1 MEENLKDRITKKGR
15 EKFFSMGFSKVTM
28 DEIALDLGISKK
40 TLYKHFASKDDL
52 LQAVME
58 WQMITVSGKFKEIY
72 NAPVDFLEKLHNLW
86 SFVGGTMSQISKQF
100 QDDLRRFRP
109 DLWKRVNDF
118 RREQIM
124 ANISKFFDEGIR
136 LGFLRDDINRDIL
149 VLVYLSAVQGIIN
162 PDVLVNHPFTGE
174 EAFKTI
180 ISVIF
185 DGILTD
191 QARQQFGS
199 KFHEQLLRSDQATV
213 HQQP

>member
-1 MEENLKDRITKKGR
+1 MQDNIKERIIEKGR

-40 TLYKHFASKDDL
+40 TFYKHFASKDEL
-52 LQAVME
+52 LEAVME
-58 WQMITVSGKFKEIY
+58 RRMISVSSKFKEIY
-72 NAPVDFLEKLHNLW
+72 DAPIDFMEKLHNLW
-86 SFVGGTMSQISKQF
+86 IFVGNTMSQVSKQF

-109 DLWKRVNDF
+109 DLWKRIDDF
-118 RREQIM
+118 RREQII

-136 LGFLRDDINRDIL
+136 LGVLRDDINRDIL

-162 PDVLVNHPFTGE
+162 PDVLVRHPFTGE

-180 ISVIF
+180 IRVIF

-191 QARQQFGS
+191 RAR
-199 KFHEQLLRSDQATV
+199 E
-213 HQQP
+213 